1 MRKRSIRSKITL
13 CLMAIITVM
22 ILLSGI
28 LSVIFI
34 KKYYY
39 NELKNNLI
47 QTYQECDAF
56 FKDSSNKNR
65 DGSYDLDSME
75 SLLENKSD
83 AMIYIVDDIHMKI
96 YTTVNEDTAVF
107 NNLKSIGEFLMF
119 SDSIDANNSQIEREE
134 VEKHKDYKI
143 QITKDKDT
151 AQSYFDLLGFLD
163 NGFVI
168 IVRTTIARVDSTIQT
183 TIKYFMA
190 VLITTAIISCILM
203 YFVSEI
209 FAGPIKR
216 LTRVAKRMATLD
228 FDARI
233 EHPSN
238 DEIGELSCYM
248 NDLSYKL
255 NETLTELKETNQKL
269 QVEIDEKIKIDEM
282 RKEFLSHVSHELK
295 TPIALVQGY
304 AEGLRDNINDDE
316 ESKNFYCDVIVDE
329 ANKMNKLV
337 KQLLD
342 LNEIEFGQNRVN
354 KEMFNIV
361 DLIHNSIDSSA
372 ILAEQSQVT
381 IVYDDVDPIN
391 VYADEF
397 MIEEVFRNY
406 LTNAIHYCYKEKEVR
421 VWTEKYMYEKPGA
434 TYEEGSIL
442 GNLRVYVYDQGPNVP
457 EGELEK
463 LFIKFYKVDKARTR
477 EYGGSGIGLS
487 IVAATMQAHKKCY
500 GVYNVKDGVVFYFDL
515 DIIGETDDIEEKI
528 GIEKKETE

>member
-1 MRKRSIRSKITL
+1 
-13 CLMAIITVM
+13 
-22 ILLSGI
+22 
-28 LSVIFI
+28 
-34 KKYYY
+34 
-39 NELKNNLI
+39 
-47 QTYQECDAF
+47 
-56 FKDSSNKNR
+56 
-65 DGSYDLDSME
+65 
-75 SLLENKSD
+75 
-83 AMIYIVDDIHMKI
+83 
-96 YTTVNEDTAVF
+96 
-107 NNLKSIGEFLMF
+107 
-119 SDSIDANNSQIEREE
+119 
-134 VEKHKDYKI
+134 
-143 QITKDKDT
+143 
-151 AQSYFDLLGFLD
+151 
-163 NGFVI
+163 
-168 IVRTTIARVDSTIQT
+168 
-183 TIKYFMA
+183 
-190 VLITTAIISCILM
+190 
-203 YFVSEI
+203 
-209 FAGPIKR
+209 
-216 LTRVAKRMATLD
+216 
-228 FDARI
+228 
-233 EHPSN
+233 
-238 DEIGELSCYM
+238 
-248 NDLSYKL
+248 
-255 NETLTELKETNQKL
+255 
-269 QVEIDEKIKIDEM
+269 M

-421 VWTEKYMYEKPGA
+421 VWTEKYMYEKPGD

-487 IVAATMQAHKKCY
+487 IVKAIMEGLHQQY
-500 GVYNVKDGVVFYFDL
+500 GVKNYDNGVEFWFTL
-515 DIIGETDDIEEKI
+515 D
-528 GIEKKETE
+528 KKNQ